1 MSDGDDE
8 SEETPDSADE
18 TAEEQSEP
26 VASPEELDE
35 RLDEVEADL
44 EAAET
49 EDDLDAVEE
58 ELDRVEARVETLPE
72 ADEDAEEDPKG
83 DLEDRIGAVRDGIED
98 QRGPYGEDVAEI
110 LESAAGTVR
119 DTRWT
124 DTGETEVREAVETR
138 LAELDETL
146 DGDVGFE
153 GAAPGDLEDLADA
166 VEDAAE
172 TVREADFDAD
182 DDAET
187 IASLLETAEGLQSD
201 LDDAEEWD
209 DLTVREKLDYN
220 GFYDVLTGRNRKDF
234 PPELTVVRIAERE
247 KNPAPILTALET
259 FDSEFM
265 QENCMIAL
273 KRLGAPEAYDAMLER
288 AQRRKFLPIE
298 VLGKIGDPRALDT
311 LLEFIE
317 GDANPPLQRVVLRA
331 VGSIGDEEA
340 TQAVADRLVADD
352 PEIRS
357 GAARALG
364 QIGDT
369 RAVDP
374 LTDLLDEEED
384 DSVRTSAAWAL
395 NRIGTER
402 ALEAASEHA
411 DDRSYIVQN
420 EAEKAQAALSD
431 DEDEGERAEPTA

>member
-1 MSDGDDE
+1 MSDGADDA
-8 SEETPDSADE
+8 EETPETDDE
-18 TAEEQSEP
+18 PSEP

-35 RLDEVEADL
+35 QLNAVEEDLDD
-44 EAAET
+44 AET
-49 EDDLDAVEE
+49 EADLDAVEE
-58 ELDRVEARVETLPE
+58 DLDAVESRVETLPDP
-72 ADEDAEEDPKG
+72 DEDDEEDPKG
-83 DLEDRIGAVRDGIED
+83 DLQDRVDDLRDAVDD
-98 QRGPYGEDVAEI
+98 QRGPYGETVAEE
-110 LESAAGTVR
+110 LETAADTVR

-124 DTGETEVREAVETR
+124 DTGEAEVREAVKAR

-146 DGDVGFE
+146 DADVATPSG
-153 GAAPGDLEDLADA
+153 EDLDA
-166 VEDAAE
+166 HAGAVDAAAE
-172 TVREADFDAD
+172 TVREAALDAD
-182 DDAET
+182 EDAET
-187 IASLLETAEGLQSD
+187 IATLLETAEGLQSD

-209 DLTVREKLDYN
+209 DLTVVEQLDYQ
-220 GFYDVLTGRNRKDF
+220 GFYDVLTGKNRKDF
-234 PPELTVVRIAERE
+234 PPELSVVRIAERE
-247 KNPAPILTALET
+247 RDPEPILLALDT

-265 QENCMIAL
+265 QENCMKAL
-273 KRLGAPEAYDAMLER
+273 KRLGAPEAFDEMNER
-288 AQRRKFLPIE
+288 AQRRKPLPIE

-340 TQAVADRLVADD
+340 TQTVANRLDADD

-374 LTDLLDEEED
+374 LTDVLDDDED
-384 DSVRTSAAWAL
+384 DSARASAAWAL
-395 NRIGTER
+395 RQIGTER

-411 DDRSYIVQN
+411 DDRSFIVQT
-420 EAEKAQAALSD
+420 EAEKARDALG
-431 DEDEGERAEPTA
+431 DEASGERAEPAA

>member
-8 SEETPDSADE
+8 SEETPDSTDE

-35 RLDEVEADL
+35 RLDEVEAEL

-49 EDDLDAVEE
+49 EADLDEVEA
-58 ELDRVEARVETLPE
+58 ELDRVEKRVETLPE
-72 ADEDAEEDPKG
+72 PEEDAEEDPKG

-98 QRGPYGEDVAEI
+98 QRGPYGEDVAET
-110 LESAAGTVR
+110 LETAAGTVR

-124 DTGETEVREAVETR
+124 DTGESEVREAVETR

-146 DGDVGFE
+146 DGGVAGPTSD
-153 GAAPGDLEDLADA
+153 DLDAHADA

-172 TVREADFDAD
+172 AVRNADLDAD
-182 DDAET
+182 DDEET
-187 IASLLETAEGLQSD
+187 IASLLESAEGLQSD
-201 LDDAEEWD
+201 LDDAQEWD
-209 DLTVREKLDYN
+209 DLTVREQLDYN

-234 PPELTVVRIAERE
+234 PPELSVVRIAERE
-247 KNPAPILTALET
+247 KNPEPILTALDT
-259 FDSEFM
+259 FESEFM
-265 QENCMIAL
+265 QENCMMAL
-273 KRLGAPEAYDAMLER
+273 KRLGSPEAYDEMNER

-340 TQAVADRLVADD
+340 TQTVADRLVADD

-364 QIGDT
+364 QIGDP
-369 RAVDP
+369 RAIDP
-374 LTDLLDEEED
+374 LTDLLNEDDD

-395 NRIGTER
+395 NRIGTEE

-411 DDRSYIVQN
+411 DDRSYIVQT

-431 DEDEGERAEPTA
+431 DDGERAEPTA